1 MRVLGPKISP
11 STGALFTAPVVVF
24 WLGVSVRSIRLLIF
38 ALIFLAGISN
48 EVVSTVV
55 CAA

>member
-24 WLGVSVRSIRLLIF
+24 LLIVSVRSIRLLIF